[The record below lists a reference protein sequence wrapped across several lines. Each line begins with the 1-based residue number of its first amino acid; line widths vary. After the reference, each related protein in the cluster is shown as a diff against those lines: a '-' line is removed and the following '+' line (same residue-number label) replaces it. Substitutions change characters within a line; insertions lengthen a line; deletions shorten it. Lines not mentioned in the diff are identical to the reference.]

1 MSDWVWSAVIGVG
14 FGALIFAV
22 IFVPLVFLHYRRYGT
37 WTWLRLLGAAAVS
50 IYLAAVFS
58 YTMLPLPDPG
68 DYECVAGVQRVPLQF
83 IDDIRSVVALRG
95 RRAALTSFT
104 VLQVAFNVVLFVP
117 WGIIARR
124 YFGWSFLLSVFT
136 GFLASVFIE
145 ATQYTGLWFIYDC
158 AYRVADVDDVIL
170 NTTGAFIG
178 ALIAPVVLW
187 FMPQRRALRDHR
199 FAPRPVTI
207 WRRWLGMLA
216 DYFLVNILA
225 GAFVVAAHVSLVVG
239 NADSAVVPGWV
250 GLLDVGAWLL
260 AGLVV
265 FILPSLSR
273 VGASLGQRMVWL
285 APVSPEDSGR
295 GRLVVR
301 SLVSGGLYTVL
312 QAMSL
317 VEAGELG
324 GGISGTLAGT
334 VLLATFVAVG
344 FTKDLRGLS
353 GLVSGT
359 RIVDARTVVSSDD
372 VPERV
377 TFRRD
382 DS

>member
-68 DYECVAGVQRVPLQF
+68 DYECVAGVQRAPFQF
-83 IDDIRSVVALRG
+83 IDDIRSVIARRG

-104 VLQVAFNVVLFVP
+104 VLQVVFNVILFIP

-124 YFGWSFLLSVFT
+124 YLGWNFLVAVFT

-145 ATQYTGLWFIYDC
+145 TTQYTGLWFIYDC

-178 ALIAPVVLW
+178 AVIAPLVLW
-187 FMPQRRALRDHR
+187 FMPQRRALREHR
-199 FAPRPVTI
+199 FTPRPVTI

-216 DYFLVNILA
+216 DLFLLNLLA
-225 GAFVVAAHVSLVVG
+225 GVFVVTAHAPLILMSSSEAPG
-239 NADSAVVPGWV
+239 GGWV
-250 GLLDVGAWLL
+250 RLLDVGAWLV
-260 AGLVV
+260 AGAVV
-265 FILPSLSR
+265 FVLPAFSKL
-273 VGASLGQRMVWL
+273 GASLGQRMVWL
-285 APVSPEDSGR
+285 TPVAPEGAGR

-301 SLVSGGLYTVL
+301 SLVSGGLYATL
-312 QAMSL
+312 EAASL
-317 VEAGELG
+317 VESGGSG
-324 GGISGTLAGT
+324 GGIAGTLAGA
-334 VLLATFVAVG
+334 VLLTTLIAVA
-344 FTKDLRGLS
+344 FTKDRRGLS

-377 TFRRD
+377 TFRRE